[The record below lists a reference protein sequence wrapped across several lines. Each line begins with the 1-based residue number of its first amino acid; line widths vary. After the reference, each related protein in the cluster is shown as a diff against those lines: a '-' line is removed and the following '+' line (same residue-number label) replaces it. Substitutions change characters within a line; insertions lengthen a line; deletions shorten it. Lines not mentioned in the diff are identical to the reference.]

1 MLNKNKGKG
10 QHNAAT
16 WIALPIVAIIF
27 VLLYIIVNLTNIT
40 SVVEKINSILSP
52 VFIGLALAYLLNPIF
67 NFFENKIFC
76 WKKDTLFKRRICRVL
91 SLLCTLIVLAAI
103 IALLIL
109 LIVPQLIDSIV
120 EIFNNHEHYIN
131 SLVTF
136 ANDIINTV
144 AAKFAPEATV
154 PNLSYNDI
162 HNALHSFLSSN
173 NGDENAFID
182 FLNKYSQEITT
193 IGTDLLVNMVSIFAD
208 FIVGLFIAVYLLT
221 SKELRSAQIQKA
233 RKALFSKESNKF
245 ISEVIYVAKTSF
257 GGYIRGKIL
266 SSLMVG
272 IITYIGLLIF
282 DISDYKL
289 LIATIICI
297 TDIIPIFGPFIG
309 AIPSAIIVLMCDPSK
324 LLPFILMIL
333 IIQQIEGNI
342 ISPKILGESTNISSL
357 AVIIAIT
364 VMGGLFGIGGMVL
377 GVPIFAT
384 VIIIVKIYL
393 EKRLNEKNLPT
404 ETEDYMGVNSMSD
417 TDIILHKPDA
427 TWINNIK
434 RFFKSR
440 RDKKNASPDTQ
451 VMDESPDTQ
460 VMNESSADNVDE
472 SENVEE
478 TIGSDDNTE
487 A

>member
-10 QHNAAT
+10 QNNAAM
-16 WIALPIVAIIF
+16 WIALPIVAIVF

-52 VFIGLALAYLLNPIF
+52 IFIGFILAYLLNPIF

-76 WKKDTLFKRRICRVL
+76 WKKDTLFKRRICRLL
-91 SLLCTLIVLAAI
+91 SLICTLIVLAAI

-136 ANDIINTV
+136 TNDIINSV
-144 AAKFAPEATV
+144 AGKFAPEATV

-162 HNALHSFLSSN
+162 HNALHNFLSSN
-173 NGDENAFID
+173 NGEDNAFID

-193 IGTDLLVNMVSIFAD
+193 IGTDLLVNLFSVLAD
-208 FIVGLFIAVYLLT
+208 FIVGLFVAVYLLT
-221 SKELRSAQIQKA
+221 SKELRVAQIQKA

-257 GGYIRGKIL
+257 AGYIRGKIL

-309 AIPSAIIVLMCDPSK
+309 AIPSGIIVLMCDPSK

-377 GVPIFAT
+377 GVPVFAT

-417 TDIILHKPDA
+417 TDIILHKPEG
-427 TWINNIK
+427 TWINKIK
-434 RFFKSR
+434 RSFKR
-440 RDKKNASPDTQ
+440 HRDKKNS
-451 VMDESPDTQ
+451 ESDDQTT
-460 VMNESSADNVDE
+460 EETADNVDD
-472 SENVEE
+472 SD
-478 TIGSDDNTE
+478 ISDDNTE

>member
-1 MLNKNKGKG
+1 MFNKNKGKG
-10 QHNAAT
+10 QNNTAI

-40 SVVEKINSILSP
+40 SVVDKINSILSP
-52 VFIGLALAYLLNPIF
+52 VFIGLILAYLLNPIF
-67 NFFENKIFC
+67 NLFENKIFR
-76 WKKDTLFKRRICRVL
+76 WKKDTLFKRRVCRLL
-91 SLLCTLIVLAAI
+91 SLFCTLIVLFAI

-109 LIVPQLIDSIV
+109 LIVPQLIDSII

-131 SLVTF
+131 SLVSF
-136 ANDIINTV
+136 ANDIINSV
-144 AAKFAPEATV
+144 EAKFTSDAAV

-162 HNALHSFLSSN
+162 HTALHSFLSSN
-173 NGDENAFID
+173 NGEENAFLD

-193 IGTDLLVNMVSIFAD
+193 IGTDLLVSMFSAFAD
-208 FIVGLFIAVYLLT
+208 FIVGIFIACYILT
-221 SKELRSAQIQKA
+221 SKELRAAQIQKA

-245 ISEVIYVAKTSF
+245 ISEVIYVAKNSF
-257 GGYIRGKIL
+257 GGYIRGKLL

-289 LIATIICI
+289 LIATIICV

-333 IIQQIEGNI
+333 IIQQVEGNI

-377 GVPIFAT
+377 GVPVFAT
-384 VIIIVKIYL
+384 LIIIVKIFL
-393 EKRLNEKNLPT
+393 EKRLSEKNLPT

-417 TDIILHKPDA
+417 TDIILHKPEG
-427 TWINNIK
+427 TWVNNVK

-440 RDKKNASPDTQ
+440 RDKKNRQAVDQNETVDDTIN
-451 VMDESPDTQ
+451 T
-460 VMNESSADNVDE
+460 
-472 SENVEE
+472 SENADDS
-478 TIGSDDNTE
+478 TDNTE
-487 A
+487 S

>member
-52 VFIGLALAYLLNPIF
+52 VFIGLVLAYLLNPIF
-67 NFFENKIFC
+67 NLFENKIFC

-162 HNALHSFLSSN
+162 HNALHSLLSSN

-451 VMDESPDTQ
+451 VMDESP
-460 VMNESSADNVDE
+460 ADNVEE

-478 TIGSDDNTE
+478 TNGSDDNTE